1 MKPRENTVAPSAA
14 FQLPQNINFVPNYR
28 ISPQL
33 LQAIQQANL
42 GVDDGAAEAEAA
54 EKKKK
59 TRNIIIG
66 SVVGVL
72 LLGGGIALVV
82 KSKK

>member
-14 FQLPQNINFVPNYR
+14 FKLPQNINFVPNYR

-33 LQAIQQANL
+33 LQAIQQANI
-42 GVDDGAAEAEAA
+42 GVEDGAAEAKSA
-54 EKKKK
+54 EEKTK
-59 TRNIIIG
+59 TRNIVIG
-66 SVVGVL
+66 SIVGVL

>member
-14 FQLPQNINFVPNYR
+14 LNLPQNFNFVPNYR

-33 LQAIQQANL
+33 LQAIQQGNF
-42 GVDDGAAEAEAA
+42 GVDDGAAEAESA

-59 TRNIIIG
+59 TRNIVIG

-72 LLGGGIALVV
+72 LLGGGIALVL